1 MNDNRPK
8 QQKDRVKL
16 LAEQSRLT
24 TEFQA
29 AYSEMQRTKSISKA
43 MEVEKLGERLLAVEN
58 ETGVHMLPTTMH
70 KTLIA
75 RDIVSKKV
83 SDAVDE
89 SRWTVETKA
98 NGDKVWRLRK

>member
-1 MNDNRPK
+1 MNNNKPK
-8 QQKDRVKL
+8 QQKDHVKQ

-29 AYSEMQRTKSISKA
+29 AYSELTRTKSVSKA
-43 MEVEKLGERLLAVEN
+43 IEVEKLGERLLAVEE
-58 ETGVHMLPTTMH
+58 ETGVKMLPTTFH

-83 SDAVDE
+83 TNVMDE
-89 SRWTVETKA
+89 ERWTFETKA
-98 NGDKVWRLRK
+98 NGDKVWKLK